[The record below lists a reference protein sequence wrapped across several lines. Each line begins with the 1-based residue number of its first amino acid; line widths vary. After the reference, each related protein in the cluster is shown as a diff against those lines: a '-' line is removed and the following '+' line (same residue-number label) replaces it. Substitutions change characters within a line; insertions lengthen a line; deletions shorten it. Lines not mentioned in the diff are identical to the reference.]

1 MHDPSQHQLHEHH
14 NDSCPDAHPPHCEDA
29 LDRREVEGPLGKG
42 VGGGQVAA
50 ALEVGVV
57 LNPVVPEPAGVKL
70 EESGESGA
78 IT

>member
-1 MHDPSQHQLHEHH
+1 M
-14 NDSCPDAHPPHCEDA
+14 
-29 LDRREVEGPLGKG
+29 GKG

-57 LNPVVPEPAGVKL
+57 LNPVVPEPAGVEL